1 LTAPVDARSV
11 GVRYWRVRATESD
24 DITVTMLV
32 VGSDSG
38 TSTTRSR

>member
-11 GVRYWRVRATESD
+11 SVRYWRVTAADSD

-38 TSTTRSR
+38 ASMTGSR